1 MEIKKIHQ
9 WSVLSFDEIDSTNI
23 KAMQM
28 LQSENLHRFVISAT
42 IQLGGKGRHSRNWIS
57 PKGNSY
63 STYILAPAP
72 NAPWNNPND
81 AALLGMLTAVAV
93 GETLQEFGVPK
104 NDIFYKWPNDIL
116 IDQHKIAGILP
127 ELCLSMKNHIKAV
140 IVGVGV
146 NLSSSPKGLDRKV
159 SSVKEKYNITIET
172 NEYLNLYLKKLS
184 ELLNIWI
191 NDGFNPILS
200 KWSQN
205 SHVIGEELII
215 KLPHKEYM
223 AYFYRFSET
232 GCLEVRTS
240 YGEIQSVRAGEIFF
254 AE

>member
-9 WSVLSFDEIDSTNI
+9 WSVLSFEEIDSTNI

-28 LQSENLHRFVISAT
+28 LQTENLHRFVISSA
-42 IQLGGKGRHSRNWIS
+42 IQSGGKGRHSRNWVS

-63 STYILAPAP
+63 STYILSPAP

-81 AALLGMLTAVAV
+81 AALLGMLTTVAI
-93 GETLQEFGVPK
+93 GEALQELNIPK

-116 IDQHKIAGILP
+116 INQHKVAGILP
-127 ELCLSMKNHIKAV
+127 ELCLSRKNHMKAV
-140 IVGVGV
+140 IVGAGV
-146 NLSSSPKGLDRKV
+146 NLASSPKGLERKV
-159 SSVKEKYNITIET
+159 LSVKEKYNITIEPD
-172 NEYLNLYLKKLS
+172 EYLYKYLKNLTD
-184 ELLNIWI
+184 LLNIWI
-191 NDGFNPILS
+191 NDGFNSILS

-205 SHVIGEELII
+205 SHVVGEELVI
-215 KLPHKEYM
+215 KLPHKEYT
-223 AYFYRFSET
+223 AYFHGFSET

-240 YGEIQSVRAGEIFF
+240 YGEIQSVRAGEVFF

>member
-1 MEIKKIHQ
+1 MEVNKDHQ
-9 WSVLSFDEIDSTNI
+9 WSILPFNEIDSTNT

-28 LQSENLHRFVISAT
+28 LQTESLHRFVITSAL
-42 IQLGGKGRHSRNWIS
+42 QLGGKGRQSRNWVS
-57 PKGNSY
+57 PRGNSY
-63 STYILAPAP
+63 STYILEPAP

-81 AALLGMLTAVAV
+81 AALLGMLTAVAI
-93 GETLQEFGVPK
+93 GETLPQFGIPK

-127 ELCLSMKNHIKAV
+127 ELCLSIKNHMKAV

-146 NLSSSPKGLDRKV
+146 NLASSPKGLDRKV
-159 SSVKEKYNITIET
+159 NSVKEKYGINIDPQ
-172 NEYLNLYLKKLS
+172 EYLNQYLLILN

-191 NDGFNPILS
+191 NDGFSPILS
-200 KWSQN
+200 KWSKN
-205 SHVIGEELII
+205 SHVLGEELII
-215 KLPHKEYM
+215 KLPHKEYL
-223 AYFYRFSET
+223 AYFYRFSEN

-240 YGEIQSVRAGEIFF
+240 YGEIQTIRAGEVFF